1 MSGFDMA
8 PAKLIPIPIVRVAI
22 LLAALA
28 FAAPAMAQEVQQIAI
43 YGEVAP
49 RCWVAEPR
57 ASNAALPGARGRAIC
72 NQARPVLATEIRAI
86 AADGTLVKR
95 LPASTDLQAAAAS
108 LSPRT
113 ALEIV
118 VTPLL

>member
-1 MSGFDMA
+1 MA
-8 PAKLIPIPIVRVAI
+8 PLKSSSIPFARAAI
-22 LLAALA
+22 LLAALS
-28 FAAPAMAQEVQQIAI
+28 AAMPAMARDEQQIAI

-49 RCWVAEPR
+49 RCWVAEPT
-57 ASNAALPGARGRAIC
+57 ATDAAIPGKRGRAVC
-72 NQARPVLATEIRAI
+72 NQARPVLALEMRAI
-86 AADGTLVKR
+86 APDGTLVKR
-95 LPASTDLQAAAAS
+95 LPASDDPRFVAAS

>member
-1 MSGFDMA
+1 MA
-8 PAKLIPIPIVRVAI
+8 PAKLIPDPIARAAI
-22 LLAALA
+22 VLAALT
-28 FAAPAMAQEVQQIAI
+28 AAPPAMAQEVQQIAV

-49 RCWVAEPR
+49 RCWVAEPL
-57 ASNAALPGARGRAIC
+57 ATDAARPGVRGRAIC
-72 NQARPVLATEIRAI
+72 NQARPVLASEVRAI

-95 LPASTDLQAAAAS
+95 LPASTDLQTAAAS

>member
-1 MSGFDMA
+1 
-8 PAKLIPIPIVRVAI
+8 
-22 LLAALA
+22 
-28 FAAPAMAQEVQQIAI
+28 MAQDVQQIAI

-49 RCWVAEPR
+49 RCWVAEPT
-57 ASNAALPGARGRAIC
+57 ATNTAMAVTRGRAIC
-72 NQARPVLATEIRAI
+72 NQARPVLASEIRAI

-95 LPASTDLQAAAAS
+95 LPASADPLATAAS

>member
-1 MSGFDMA
+1 MA
-8 PAKLIPIPIVRVAI
+8 PQKSIPNPIARAAI

-28 FAAPAMAQEVQQIAI
+28 AAAPAMAQDVHQIAI

-49 RCWVAEPR
+49 RCWVAEPS
-57 ASNAALPGARGRAIC
+57 ATHAAMPVTRGRAVC

-95 LPASTDLQAAAAS
+95 LPASADPLAAAAS

>member
-1 MSGFDMA
+1 MA
-8 PAKLIPIPIVRVAI
+8 PANVNPNLIARAAI
-22 LLAALA
+22 LLAALS
-28 FAAPAMAQEVQQIAI
+28 AAIPAMAQDVQQIAI

-49 RCWVAEPR
+49 RCWVAEPTQT
-57 ASNAALPGARGRAIC
+57 NAALPVARERAIC
-72 NQARPVLATEIRAI
+72 NQARPVLASEVRAI
-86 AADGTLVKR
+86 AVDGTLVKR
-95 LPASTDLQAAAAS
+95 LPASADPLAAAAS